1 MDRRAFLTG
10 SVAVAAAF
18 PSAASSAAGAL
29 GSAQSSPDR
38 LQRLRSAIAGA
49 RLALEF
55 DGRGFSG
62 AGYDW
67 LLKRGAES
75 QAFLLGEEHGIAE
88 NAKLAAALF
97 RALVP
102 HGYRKIAIET
112 SPPIAEAL
120 DQTLLRGGLA
130 ALEKF
135 VTTPG
140 SQAVFFGLREEAEW
154 LAAARG
160 AVPRSTQLL
169 WGVDYELSCDRF
181 LIQQLEMH
189 PKPASAD
196 RALEALESASRAS
209 WTRYAQTHDPQFIFS
224 FAGDPALVEAVE
236 RAWPRADE
244 RVRII
249 LDTLRE
255 TLEVNRLW
263 SAGKV
268 YESNLRRVALIRSNL
283 LRYWRAEER
292 RDPGFRL
299 FMKMGAN
306 HMTRGLNMVDMF
318 DAGSLIPGLVAERG
332 GQAFHLMVLPGP
344 AAQTANFDP
353 TRFKYV
359 PGQRDEYGKGM
370 ELFSANLLPNGFTL
384 FLTAPLRPFASS
396 AVDELPSQLIK
407 VIHGFEAM
415 LVMTGSHPSAGL

>member
-10 SVAVAAAF
+10 SVAAAVASPLALR
-18 PSAASSAAGAL
+18 SAARAEGP
-29 GSAQSSPDR
+29 AQPSPDR
-38 LQRLRSAIAGA
+38 LQHLRGAIAA
-49 RLALEF
+49 TRLALKF
-55 DGRGFSG
+55 DGRSFSG

-67 LLKRGAES
+67 LLKRGTEA

-97 RALVP
+97 TALAP

-112 SPPIAEAL
+112 SPPVAEAL
-120 DQTLLRGGLA
+120 DQALLSGGLP
-130 ALEKF
+130 ALETF

-154 LAAARG
+154 LAVARAG
-160 AVPRSTQLL
+160 VPSSAQLL
-169 WGVDYELSCDRF
+169 WGLDYELCCDRY
-181 LIQQLEMH
+181 LVQQLEMH
-189 PKPASAD
+189 RKPASAE
-196 RALEALESASRAS
+196 RALQALKSGSTAS
-209 WTRYAQTHDPQFIFS
+209 WTRYTQTHDPQFIFS
-224 FAGDPALVEAVE
+224 FAGDPGLVEAVE

-263 SAGKV
+263 GAGKV

-306 HMTRGLNMVDMF
+306 HMIRGLNMVDMF
-318 DAGSLIPGLVAERG
+318 DAGSLVPGLVAERG
-332 GQAFHLMVLPGP
+332 GRAFHLMVLPGP
-344 AAQTANFDP
+344 DAQTANFDP
-353 TRFKYV
+353 TRFQYV
-359 PGQRDEYGKGM
+359 PGRRDEYGKGM
-370 ELFSANLLPNGFTL
+370 ELFSANLLPSGFTV
-384 FLTAPLRPFASS
+384 FDTAPLRPLASS
-396 AVDELPSQLIK
+396 AGDELGSQLMK
-407 VIHGFEAM
+407 VIHGFDAVLM
-415 LVMTGSHPSAGL
+415 MAGSHPSAGL